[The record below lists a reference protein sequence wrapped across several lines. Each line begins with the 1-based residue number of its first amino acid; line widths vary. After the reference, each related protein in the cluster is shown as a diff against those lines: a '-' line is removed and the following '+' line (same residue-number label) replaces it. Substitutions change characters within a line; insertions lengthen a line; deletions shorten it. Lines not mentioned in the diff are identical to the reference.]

1 MNRILIVL
9 FISFGCIFNASAQY
23 MSQQEYVQKYK
34 DIAIEEMKRMG
45 VPAAITLAQGLLE
58 TENGNSD
65 LLKESNNHFGIKCKS
80 TWTAEVVYHDDDAR
94 GECFRKYK
102 TAEDSYRDHSNFL
115 RGNTRYAFLFKLD
128 PSDYKA
134 WAYGLRRAG
143 YATNPRY
150 PQILIKY
157 IENNNLEQYT
167 DEALNDVPHFDA
179 AQYVDDKEND
189 SSQDVVK
196 LDPVPGQAINL
207 TINGSKALLVSK
219 GTSLLAV
226 ATEHNINL
234 EKLLTINDLTS
245 DGLLQKDQYIFLE
258 KKQKE
263 GQQDF
268 CVAKA
273 NETLYDISQK
283 YGVILE
289 NLYTYNNLTVD
300 DFVVPGTKIYLKPE
314 AALKQVAIS
323 DERPDVI
330 QAKNE
335 VQTDQVQT
343 DQPQNKT
350 VTYTVQPKESLY
362 GISKKYGVTVDDIKK
377 WNHLKSDNLQIG
389 QQLIIAK

>member
-1 MNRILIVL
+1 M
-9 FISFGCIFNASAQY
+9 SAQ
-23 MSQQEYVQKYK
+23 EYIQKYK
-34 DIAIEEMKRMG
+34 DLAIEEMKRMG

-102 TAEDSYRDHSNFL
+102 TDEDSYRDHSNFL
-115 RGNTRYAFLFKLD
+115 RGNSRYAFLFKLD

-150 PQILIKY
+150 PEILIKN
-157 IENNNLEQYT
+157 IEDNNLEQYT

-179 AQYVDDKEND
+179 AQYAADTEND
-189 SSQDVVK
+189 SSNDVVQT
-196 LDPVPGQAINL
+196 DPVPGATINV
-207 TINGSKALLVSK
+207 TINGSKALLVPK
-219 GTSLLAV
+219 GTSLLAI

-263 GQQDF
+263 GQQEF
-268 CVAKA
+268 CIARA
-273 NETLYDISQK
+273 DETLYDISQK

-289 NLYTYNNLTVD
+289 NLYTYNNLSPD
-300 DFVVPGTKIYLKPE
+300 DYIVAGTKIFLKPGLQLQQL
-314 AALKQVAIS
+314 ATADDDPKITQVKS
-323 DERPDVI
+323 M
-330 QAKNE
+330 
-335 VQTDQVQT
+335 DQQLP
-343 DQPQNKT
+343 PQKT
-350 VTYTVQPKESLY
+350 ITYTVQSKESLY
-362 GISKKYGVTVDDIKK
+362 GISKKYGVTVDDLKK

-389 QQLIIAK
+389 QQLIISK